1 MTQSFTFTSL
11 RTTAILLFFALTA
24 CYLVLT
30 PGTTSGHGYI
40 AEEIDSGNRMLDITA
55 ARLMSQ
61 PVPEMVWSR
70 HGPVPLLFD
79 LPFLVIG
86 KYVVSQDFM
95 LSLEPVLLTAAL
107 MVLAFVWLR
116 KISTPWM
123 SLILVMT
130 GAFATM
136 LWPYAYIGLET
147 KQSLLTL
154 LVGYLALANG
164 KIRRWPRLML
174 FGIIGGFSLT
184 VKNVGIVMWP
194 AVAYLVYVQFRD
206 DWRVRRLQLLIVSLL
221 IGGIWELGDAL
232 RSPYWEARGGVLFNI
247 HEWWSDSPILVF
259 TNFIG
264 VFGSPMKGL
273 AVFAPVLLLCIYAIP
288 RAFRSNSRNL
298 AVFALL
304 VAACTAGF
312 ISLLSVPS
320 DEIWGPRYMHVAI
333 APLLICIGAAW
344 PQLEW
349 KIGLPLAGLAAAGFV
364 ISSLGA
370 FSSYGV
376 PSLAMRDTAQNTME
390 WINGDPVWGGPIFEF
405 RLLRTWLKPGLDP
418 VPWTPSHHWV
428 WEPPV
433 NFPSDWR
440 TIDLREYSTPQSVL
454 LQYWGEKN
462 KGKLLPIF
470 RVSVFSAIVAPLL
483 FLLVALRTRKDAVG
497 ISAIAPP
504 GQEGWPR
511 HQIVAKHR

>member
-1 MTQSFTFTSL
+1 MTQSFTSV
-11 RTTAILLFFALTA
+11 RMTATLLFFALTA
-24 CYLVLT
+24 CYLILT
-30 PGTTSGHGYI
+30 PGTTSGHGYV
-40 AEEIDSGNRMLDITA
+40 AEEMDSGNRMLDIVS
-55 ARLMSQ
+55 ARLMGQ

-79 LPFLVIG
+79 LPFLIIG
-86 KYVVSQDFM
+86 RYVVSQDFM
-95 LSLEPVLLTAAL
+95 LSFEPVLLTAAL
-107 MVLAFVWLR
+107 MVLAFAWLR
-116 KISTPWM
+116 KISTPWT

-147 KQSLLTL
+147 KQSFMILLA
-154 LVGYLALANG
+154 GYLALANG
-164 KIRRWPRLML
+164 KILRWPGLVL
-174 FGIIGGFSLT
+174 FGISGGLSLT
-184 VKNVGIVMWP
+184 VKNIGIVMWP

-221 IGGIWELGDAL
+221 IASTWEIGDAFRNL
-232 RSPYWEARGGVLFNI
+232 YWEPRGGALFNI
-247 HEWWSDSPILVF
+247 HEWLSDSPILVF

-264 VFGSPMKGL
+264 VFGSPTKGL

-288 RAFRSNSRNL
+288 RAIRSNSRNV
-298 AVFALL
+298 AIFALL
-304 VAACTAGF
+304 VTACTVGF
-312 ISLLSVPS
+312 ISLLVVTS

-333 APLLICIGAAW
+333 APLLICIGVAW
-344 PQLEW
+344 PRLNW
-349 KIGLPLAGLAAAGFV
+349 KVGLPLAGLAAAGFV

-376 PSLAMRDTAQNTME
+376 SSLAMRDTAQNTME

-405 RLLRTWLKPGLDP
+405 RLIRTWLKPGIEP

-454 LQYWGEKN
+454 LQYWGEKK
-462 KGKLLPIF
+462 KGKWLPVF
-470 RVSVFSAIVAPLL
+470 RVSV
-483 FLLVALRTRKDAVG
+483 
-497 ISAIAPP
+497 ISAIAAPFLLLF
-504 GQEGWPR
+504 
-511 HQIVAKHR
+511 VAVRTRKESCGVV

>member
-1 MTQSFTFTSL
+1 MTQPSTSV
-11 RTTAILLFFALTA
+11 RMTATLLFFALTA

-30 PGTTSGHGYI
+30 PGTTSGHGYVG
-40 AEEIDSGNRMLDITA
+40 EEMDSGNRMLDIIS
-55 ARLMSQ
+55 ARLTGQ

-79 LPFLVIG
+79 FPFLILG

-95 LSLEPVLLTAAL
+95 LSLQPILLTASL

-147 KQSLLTL
+147 KQSFLIL

-164 KIRRWPRLML
+164 KILRWSGLVL
-174 FGIIGGFSLT
+174 FGIIGGLSLT
-184 VKNVGIVMWP
+184 VKNTGIVMWP

-349 KIGLPLAGLAAAGFV
+349 KIGVPLGGLAAAGFV

-376 PSLAMRDTAQNTME
+376 PSLAMRETAQNTME

-470 RVSVFSAIVAPLL
+470 RVSVYSAIAAPLL

-511 HQIVAKHR
+511 HQKIVAKHR